1 MFAKHYDV
9 AWGCSCFEPLLISI
23 WNILKIRPSSAQGS
37 PRALLALPASS
48 CSLPSCSRGYDG
60 VFVAGDFGRGRRRCE
75 ASYPLRAEGEGKAGA
90 ESAERL
96 QPLRSGGVPEG

>member
-23 WNILKIRPSSAQGS
+23 WNILKLRPSSAQGS

-48 CSLPSCSRGYDG
+48 CSLPSCSRGGYH
-60 VFVAGDFGRGRRRCE
+60 VVLVVAAYWRG
-75 ASYPLRAEGEGKAGA
+75 EGEGEGGKAGA
-90 ESAERL
+90 ESPDQLHEVLPGDAP
-96 QPLRSGGVPEG
+96 QDLRT

>member
-9 AWGCSCFEPLLISI
+9 AWGCSCFEPLFISI

-48 CSLPSCSRGYDG
+48 CSLPSCSRGRYDG
-60 VFVAGDFGRGRRRCE
+60 ILVVAGEEE
-75 ASYPLRAEGEGKAGA
+75 ADPHG
-90 ESAERL
+90 L
-96 QPLRSGGVPEG
+96 QPLREEHHARG